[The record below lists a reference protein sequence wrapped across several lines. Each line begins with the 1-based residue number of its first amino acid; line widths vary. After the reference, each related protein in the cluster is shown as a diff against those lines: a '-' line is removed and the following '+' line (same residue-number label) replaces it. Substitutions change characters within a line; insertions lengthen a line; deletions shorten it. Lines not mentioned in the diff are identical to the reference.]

1 MGFFYESGMQPEK
14 KEKKEKKNTTAS
26 VATGKKHTIKSRTK
40 ATTAFALRQ
49 VRDAIVAGGVLLIAK
64 DLATNSLPTI
74 SAGVALG
81 TATPAIP
88 AIGLAA
94 IGVASF
100 LGSKMVFKGVKKH
113 IIKKRENGKVSKKS
127 VVASALAIAA
137 PITALLVGGFA
148 PATVVSI
155 GVGLISLTQDIHRR
169 LKNKRVEEKE
179 SETKT
184 R

>member
-14 KEKKEKKNTTAS
+14 KEKKNTTT
-26 VATGKKHTIKSRTK
+26 VGATGKKHTIKSRTK

-74 SAGVALG
+74 SAGIALG
-81 TATPAIP
+81 TAAPAIP

-100 LGSKMVFKGVKKH
+100 LGSKMVFKGVNKH
-113 IIKKRENGKVSKKS
+113 IIKKREKGKISKKS
-127 VVASALAIAA
+127 VVASAIAIAA
-137 PITALLVGGFA
+137 PITTLLVGGFA
-148 PATVVSI
+148 PAAVVSI
-155 GVGLISLTQDIHRR
+155 GVGTITLAKKLHNRKKIK
-169 LKNKRVEEKE
+169 KNEEDEHENTE
-179 SETKT
+179 SKT